1 MTSPTRPF
9 QNHPDANLVDGD
21 MEISAGFTSPVID
34 CKFFTNVHWT
44 VTYTDADSPVGVWS
58 LQVAD
63 KNAAASFSNWPLL
76 DTMVT
81 IVTGDGVLTTDGTG
95 VIDISGSGAG
105 KFLINVNDPFGFLQL
120 KYTFTS
126 DGDADLAQIICGA
139 R

>member
-44 VTYTDADSPVGVWS
+44 VTYTNADSPVGVWS

-63 KNAAASFSNWPLL
+63 ENVVASFSNWPLL
-76 DTMVT
+76 DAMFTN
-81 IVTGDGVLTTDGTG
+81 VTGDSALATG
-95 VIDISGSGAG
+95 VIDISGSGPG
-105 KFLINVNDPFGFLQL
+105 KFLLNINDPFGFVRL

-126 DGDADLAQIICGA
+126 DGDADLAQAICGA